1 MITFICPQKRVTLP
15 TPHDGHLELVPAI
28 SQSYSL
34 TLFKA
39 DTSTRSGEYTGEHKG
54 EGVFKGVLLL
64 HMRFQNV
71 NENVTV
77 VFYTF

>member
-28 SQSYSL
+28 SQSHSL

-39 DTSTRSGEYTGEHKG
+39 DTSTRSGEYKG
-54 EGVFKGVLLL
+54 EGGFEGVLLL